1 MASEKEKK
9 NTDQVIE
16 GMELSID
23 ELAAV
28 AGGVTTR
35 DWQSE
40 GCAATVEKGSD
51 CWGTDGGCTVCNIS
65 YFGVSESDRCRV
77 RTTGPCVFEQVGYE
91 ENPAYMPQD
100 LQDLGYSPR
109 MIPTTYERCRY
120 CGRKNITIT
129 F

>member
-35 DWQSE
+35 DWQSVPPPLKRAVTA
-40 GCAATVEKGSD
+40 GAQTAGARYVISVISGSAKVI
-51 CWGTDGGCTVCNIS
+51 GVVYAQPVPVCLS
-65 YFGVSESDRCRV
+65 RSDMRKTPHICRRICRIWDIV
-77 RTTGPCVFEQVGYE
+77 RE
-91 ENPAYMPQD
+91 
-100 LQDLGYSPR
+100 
-109 MIPTTYERCRY
+109 
-120 CGRKNITIT
+120 
-129 F
+129 